1 MDGRQGFALT
11 SEKPG
16 GHRAHLSQRRLRMDY
31 NRSWLRIEIVIDWKL
46 FLSITLAAV
55 IRHLLI

>member
-1 MDGRQGFALT
+1 
-11 SEKPG
+11 
-16 GHRAHLSQRRLRMDY
+16 MDY

-46 FLSITLAAV
+46 FLSITLGAV

>member
-1 MDGRQGFALT
+1 
-11 SEKPG
+11 
-16 GHRAHLSQRRLRMDY
+16 MDY

-46 FLSITLAAV
+46 ILSIAFGAV